1 MLIQLDTY
9 VATSDRYGLKL
20 NCLWQTCSMYIC
32 ALSIPLVLPCLQ
44 EMERRRAAVRERAR
58 LLAHQAATQE
68 MLAKEEEVEAE
79 SEEEEESEYEEYSDS
94 EDELGPRLK
103 PVFVRK

>member
-1 MLIQLDTY
+1 
-9 VATSDRYGLKL
+9 
-20 NCLWQTCSMYIC
+20 MY
-32 ALSIPLVLPCLQ
+32 ARTLSIPLVLPCLQ

>member
-1 MLIQLDTY
+1 
-9 VATSDRYGLKL
+9 
-20 NCLWQTCSMYIC
+20 
-32 ALSIPLVLPCLQ
+32 
-44 EMERRRAAVRERAR
+44 MERHRAAVRERAQ
-58 LLAHQAATQE
+58 LLARQAATEE

-79 SEEEEESEYEEYSDS
+79 SEEEEEEEYEEYSDS

>member
-1 MLIQLDTY
+1 
-9 VATSDRYGLKL
+9 
-20 NCLWQTCSMYIC
+20 
-32 ALSIPLVLPCLQ
+32 
-44 EMERRRAAVRERAR
+44 MERRRAAVRERAQQ
-58 LLAHQAATQE
+58 LAHQAATEE
-68 MLAKEEEVEAE
+68 MLAKEEEIEAE

>member
-1 MLIQLDTY
+1 M
-9 VATSDRYGLKL
+9 
-20 NCLWQTCSMYIC
+20 
-32 ALSIPLVLPCLQ
+32 
-44 EMERRRAAVRERAR
+44 RERAQQ
-58 LLAHQAATQE
+58 LARQAATEE